1 MSTSALRVGVGM
13 RVVYDGELLEVAELH
28 ARPSGTETVLRS
40 FVRSDEEKLT
50 TELLDK
56 IKIDAAS
63 EKARQE
69 LELAINTGKMK
80 VRRKAG

>member
-1 MSTSALRVGVGM
+1 MSTSALRVGVGT

-28 ARPSGTETVLRS
+28 AGPSGTETVLRS

-50 TELLDK
+50 PELLDK
-56 IKIDAAS
+56 IQIDAAS